1 MPLSKKNKNN
11 KNKNKKLIKGGK
23 CKACPTG
30 SRKICVVK
38 GDEHLTIKQLLNRR
52 LPKKT
57 KKNRKVTKPKPSVL
71 GSLFGSNEEEKP
83 KDEVSKEEVSKDEVS
98 KDEVSKDEVSKEV
111 EPVKETSFIGSL
123 FGSEK
128 EELPKE
134 ELSKDQL
141 TEDELKEIFTEY
153 KEKDPAFKEDDVREK
168 MKEFK
173 LNDEHKKL
181 STYVAPGML
190 SSERDEI
197 KAQAKAFI
205 DNIGKDSIPDTTVAT
220 V

>member
-1 MPLSKKNKNN
+1 MPSSKKKN

-30 SRKICVVK
+30 SRKICVLK

-52 LPKKT
+52 LPNKT
-57 KKNRKVTKPKPSVL
+57 KKNRKSSKSQKEEKKLKETSVL
-71 GSLFGSNEEEKP
+71 GSLFGSNEEP
-83 KDEVSKEEVSKDEVS
+83 KDEVSKEEPV
-98 KDEVSKDEVSKEV
+98 KEV
-111 EPVKETSFIGSL
+111 LKEEEPVKETSFIGSL

-141 TEDELKEIFTEY
+141 TEDELKEIFAEY

-205 DNIGKDSIPDTTVAT
+205 DNIGKDDVTAAAV
-220 V
+220 